1 MAIDIT
7 EQVVGIVSG
16 AVGKAFIAW
25 PQKVPKAPFAVV
37 DIISRT
43 VELAD
48 SEGAEIRV
56 RLAYSVGVL
65 ADKPSSARELAL
77 KVADAMA
84 AYNFHTTGFTGTY
97 GATNHLYRTNIS
109 FSGAVDVRGNTFS

>member
-7 EQVVGIVSG
+7 EQVVGIVG
-16 AVGKAFIAW
+16 GVVGKAYIAW

-77 KVADAMA
+77 KVALSLI
-84 AYNFHTTGFTGTY
+84 H
-97 GATNHLYRTNIS
+97 I
-109 FSGAVDVRGNTFS
+109 